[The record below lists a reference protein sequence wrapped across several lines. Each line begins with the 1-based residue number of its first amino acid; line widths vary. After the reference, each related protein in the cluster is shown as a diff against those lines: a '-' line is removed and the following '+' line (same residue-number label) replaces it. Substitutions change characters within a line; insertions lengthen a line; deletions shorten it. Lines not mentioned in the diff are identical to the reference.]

1 MPARTDIL
9 TAVMGDLVGSERQAD
24 RARLHRIFNEVV
36 DAENQREAGSLASP
50 LTITLGDEFQGLVST
65 LAEATALVRRLRL
78 TLLAADVE
86 CRFAIGRVML
96 SSPVNPERAW
106 NMMGEGLAETRD
118 RLNEKSRS
126 TAYRFHLGFGADPVL
141 ERLMDAVG
149 SALTQ
154 AERRWTMRQ
163 RTVMLP
169 LLAQGQSVEGLSE
182 DLGVTPRAVY
192 KIRDAADYDAYRS
205 WWEDLEAAAI
215 ALDQR
220 GRTP

>member
-1 MPARTDIL
+1 MRAGSDIL
-9 TAVMGDLVGSERQAD
+9 VAVMGDLVGSERQID
-24 RARLHRIFNEVV
+24 RARLHRVFNEIV
-36 DAENQREAGSLASP
+36 DAENQRAAGILASP

-65 LAEATALVRRLRL
+65 LAEAIALVRRLRL

-86 CRFAIGRVML
+86 CRFAIGRVIL

-126 TAYRFHLGFGADPVL
+126 TAYRFHLGFDADPLL

-149 SALTQ
+149 SALTRT
-154 AERRWTMRQ
+154 ERGCTMRQ

-169 LLAQGQSVEGLSE
+169 LLALGRSVEGLSK
-182 DLGVTPRAVY
+182 DLKVTPRAIY
-192 KIRDAADYDAYRS
+192 KVRDAADYDAYRS
-205 WWEDLEAAAI
+205 WWEDLEAAAN

-220 GRTP
+220 GR